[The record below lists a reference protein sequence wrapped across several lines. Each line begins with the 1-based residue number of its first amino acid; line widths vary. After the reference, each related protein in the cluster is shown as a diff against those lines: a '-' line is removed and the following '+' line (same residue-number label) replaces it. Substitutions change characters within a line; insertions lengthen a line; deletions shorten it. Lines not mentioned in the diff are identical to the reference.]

1 MRSGRQPCRSATR
14 SLAGITWLGV
24 LETELDKLE
33 TWVLIFNQM
42 EIGRAGAFVTLD
54 RYGALAVYRGY
65 NHLTSDESI
74 EDGIIANEY
83 IFTAGGAAVRITH
96 GRARSI
102 SCRISRIYVYS
113 AQMET
118 HIMQELPEFKAADLT
133 RHTSDLFD
141 AAIRSPIAITKHRK
155 PKFVLMSMD
164 QYRHLTRGA
173 TQQAHM
179 VDEMP
184 EDLKALMIEGLER
197 DLTQA
202 DD

>member
-1 MRSGRQPCRSATR
+1 M
-14 SLAGITWLGV
+14 
-24 LETELDKLE
+24 ET
-33 TWVLIFNQM
+33 
-42 EIGRAGAFVTLD
+42 
-54 RYGALAVYRGY
+54 
-65 NHLTSDESI
+65 
-74 EDGIIANEY
+74 
-83 IFTAGGAAVRITH
+83 RIT
-96 GRARSI
+96 
-102 SCRISRIYVYS
+102 
-113 AQMET
+113 
-118 HIMQELPEFKAADLT
+118 QELPEFKASDLT

-164 QYRHLTRGA
+164 QYQQLTRGA
-173 TQQAHM
+173 TQQAHT